1 MAEHFFSN
9 GTDSRPRTKSSTVKG
24 ELSENEP
31 ARAPQ
36 EPTSIKRKFSGVSI
50 PQSSTHDHSKR
61 PKVCNLLE
69 SDMTTI
75 LLLKVHDQETPPS
88 KAAVTI
94 DNVKLAT
101 SDKLDLLFQIDQ
113 KKAKMTYIRKPR
125 SLVYN
130 NAPQADYLNHL
141 MVSSCLGGSVYLWNS
156 KKRTVV
162 NTIDRSQLNIETW
175 PEDLCWVTPDTL
187 AVPVAHKDGNH
198 SQSQLL
204 IMNVKDD
211 AEVCLW

>member
-1 MAEHFFSN
+1 MNSPN
-9 GTDSRPRTKSSTVKG
+9 VPRY
-24 ELSENEP
+24 
-31 ARAPQ
+31 AA
-36 EPTSIKRKFSGVSI
+36 
-50 PQSSTHDHSKR
+50 
-61 PKVCNLLE
+61 LLE
-69 SDMTTI
+69 TDLMTI
-75 LLLKVHDQETPPS
+75 LLLKAHQQETPSS
-88 KAAVTI
+88 KVAVTI

-113 KKAKMTYIRKPR
+113 KKAKVTYIRKPR
-125 SLVYN
+125 SLIYN
-130 NAPQADYLNHL
+130 TAPQADYLNHL

-198 SQSQLL
+198 SQSQML

-211 AEVCLW
+211 VEVCL